1 MAETTSQQ
9 QIVSETPELEA
20 VKLGFINEAKKVAS
34 SPVNIP
40 TYQVAGMTPQQEEA
54 IKMAGQGIG
63 SYEPYIQ
70 NAGQAFTKSA
80 EGYAGLPQYGLAGMN
95 VAGMAGENAVAGATG
110 YGDLAAK
117 LAVSGAQDYNPG
129 AVSAYMNPYQQQ
141 VTQNAI
147 AEMNRQALIQQA
159 NNSSAAAKA
168 GAFGG
173 SRFGVQTAETNR
185 NLADVQAKKIFEDYY
200 NNYAQAQ
207 KASMDAWNQQQ
218 TRAQQAGTTA
228 LGVGNSIGNVNVAAG
243 QLGVT
248 AATNAG
254 NLQYQSAQGIESLG
268 KDTADLG
275 QKLSGLQQ
283 GDTSFL
289 YNVGEKQQQQRQK
302 EFDAGYKNEM
312 AAAYEP
318 YQRVSFLSDIYKG
331 VPSSQQTIS
340 QTSSPS
346 PSFASQA
353 AGVGTAA
360 LAAYNLTKP

>member
-1 MAETTSQQ
+1 MADVTSQQ

-20 VKLGFINEAKKVAS
+20 IKLGLINEAKKVAS
-34 SPVNIP
+34 TPVNVP

-63 SYEPYIQ
+63 SYEPYIK
-70 NAGQAFTKSA
+70 NAGEAFTKSA

-95 VAGMAGENAVAGATG
+95 TATMAGENAVAGATG
-110 YGDLAAK
+110 YGDLAAR
-117 LAVSGAQDYNPG
+117 LAVSGTTNYDPNS
-129 AVSAYMNPYQQQ
+129 VSTYMNPYQQQ

-147 AEMNRQALIQQA
+147 AEMNRQAQIQQA
-159 NNSSAAAKA
+159 TNSSAAAKA

-185 NLADVQAKKIFEDYY
+185 NLAEVQSKKIFEDYY

-218 TRAQQAGTTA
+218 GRAQQAGTTA
-228 LGVGNSIGNVNVAAG
+228 LGVGQAIGNVNINAG
-243 QLGVT
+243 TLGVN
-248 AATNAG
+248 AANNAG
-254 NLQYQSAQGIESLG
+254 TLQATSAQGIESLG

-275 QKLSGLQQ
+275 QRLSGLRQ
-283 GDTSFL
+283 GDTAFL
-289 YNVGEKQQQQRQK
+289 YNIGEKQQQQRQK
-302 EFDAGYKNEM
+302 EFDAGYKNAT

-318 YQRVSFLSDIYKG
+318 YQRVSFLNDIYKG
-331 VPSSQQTIS
+331 IPSSQQTIS

-346 PSFASQA
+346 PSIASQA
-353 AGVGTAA
+353 AGIGTAG
-360 LAAYNLTKP
+360 LATYNLLK